1 MAFDAFTGQRP
12 GLFDLP
18 PLPITVLT
26 GSEFGVALSKRALT
40 QAADARLRELQQGA
54 GLLNDDTGWLLRI
67 NRNSRKKIGDNKDQ
81 SIEALQ
87 AVAGIEAL
95 ARNAVV
101 AEKHPYLEHQ
111 NEFVEGIYRLYAPVE
126 IDGKL
131 YRAKLTVK
139 DYKTTGNPKML
150 HALAA
155 VEIEN
160 APLGT
165 LPTSSADASV
175 QSGQPTTGRTISI
188 ADLLDGAI
196 MNDETSYAV
205 PSRLSLQKTGNTEQP

>member
-1 MAFDAFTGQRP
+1 MAFDVFTGLRP

-26 GSEFGVALSKRALT
+26 GNKFGVALSKRALT

-81 SIEALQ
+81 TIAALK

-95 ARNAVV
+95 AKHAVV
-101 AEKHPYLEHQ
+101 GEIHGDDEHR
-111 NEFVEGIYRLYAPVE
+111 NPDVKAILRLYAPLMIE
-126 IDGKL
+126 SKL

-139 DYKTTGNPKML
+139 HYTTEGDPKLL

-165 LPTSSADASV
+165 LPAYSGDESL
-175 QSGQPTTGRTISI
+175 QQGQPTTGRTVSI
-188 ADLLDGAI
+188 ADLLCGAI
-196 MNDETSYAV
+196 ANDGKGFTADHI
-205 PSRLSLQKTGNTEQP
+205 GNNRQP